1 MSFNLKNVLPQSA
14 KPFVIRALIL
24 FIGWKLLYHI
34 LLERI
39 GIPDEQLTAA
49 VQIGTIKLLTPFF
62 DTVTPIDT
70 SIIIN
75 GVKSVNIAPEC
86 NGLELIVLYVGFIL
100 CLPSNWKKML
110 AYILIGSVVIYLLN
124 LVRTA
129 LLAVMYYQSHSMT
142 EFAHH
147 YAFKIIIYAVV
158 FVGWLLYVRKRKAN
172 VTES

>member
-1 MSFNLKNVLPQSA
+1 MSLSIKNVLPKSA
-14 KPFVIRALIL
+14 KPFVIRALVL
-24 FIGWKLLYHI
+24 FIGWKLLYHL
-34 LLERI
+34 LLEKI

-49 VQIGTIKLLTPFF
+49 VQTGTIKLLTPFF
-62 DTVTPIDT
+62 NSVTPQNT
-70 SIIIN
+70 SIVIN

-86 NGLELIVLYVGFIL
+86 NGLELIVLYIGFIL
-100 CLPSNWKKML
+100 CLPSNWKKMS

-129 LLAVMYYQSHSMT
+129 LLAVMYYKSHSMT

-158 FVGWLLYVRKRKAN
+158 FAGWLLYVRKGKAD
-172 VTES
+172 VTKS

>member
-24 FIGWKLLYHI
+24 FIGWKLLYHL

-39 GIPDEQLTAA
+39 GIPDEQLTVA

-75 GVKSVNIAPEC
+75 GVRSVNIAPEC

-100 CLPSNWKKML
+100 CLPSSWKKML
-110 AYILIGSVVIYLLN
+110 AYIFIGSAVIYLLN

-158 FVGWLLYVRKRKAN
+158 FVGWLLYVRKGKTN
-172 VTES
+172 VTEG

>member
-1 MSFNLKNVLPQSA
+1 MSFNLKNVLPQRA
-14 KPFVIRALIL
+14 KPFVIRALVL
-24 FIGWKLLYHI
+24 FIGWKLLYHL

-86 NGLELIVLYVGFIL
+86 NGLELIVLYIGFIL

-110 AYILIGSVVIYLLN
+110 AYILIGSAVIYLLN

-147 YAFKIIIYAVV
+147 YAFKIVIYAVV
-158 FVGWLLYVRKRKAN
+158 FAGWLLYVRKEKRN

>member
-1 MSFNLKNVLPQSA
+1 MSISLNNVLPPSA
-14 KPFVIRALIL
+14 KPFVIRALLL
-24 FIGWKLLYHI
+24 FIGWKLLYHL

-39 GIPDEQLTAA
+39 GFPDEQLTAV

-62 DTVTPIDT
+62 NSVVADGS

-86 NGLELIVLYVGFIL
+86 NGLELIVLYIGFIL
-100 CLPSNWKKML
+100 CIPSNWKKML
-110 AYILIGSVVIYLLN
+110 GFAVVGTLVIYLLN

-142 EFAHH
+142 QFAHH
-147 YAFKIIIYAVV
+147 YAFKIVIYAVV
-158 FVGWLLYVRKRKAN
+158 FAGWLLYVRKKKTSD
-172 VTES
+172 V